1 MKGEGCDGVKS
12 GEGEIGKREREWE
25 WEWGRGEGRGW
36 MEVAAVHD

>member
-25 WEWGRGEGRGW
+25 WGRGEGRGW